1 MALRVLYH
9 GTDVE
14 SAKMICGCG
23 IDLDKCSDKTDFG
36 KGFYTT
42 DDYKI
47 AVNWANRKARV
58 RTSRPAVVTLWFDA
72 EAAKDMIEYFSDDLR
87 WGRFIINNRN
97 GLNYIRRVSFKD
109 NNLDSRYHITC
120 GRVAD
125 IDAVNIADELNKS
138 GLMLNSIEN
147 ILNMNYPQ
155 QIVFHTLESL
165 SCIKKTSYRSV

>member
-23 IDLDKCSDKTDFG
+23 NDLDKCSDKTDFG

-72 EAAKDMIEYFSDDLR
+72 EFYRKYFK
-87 WGRFIINNRN
+87 
-97 GLNYIRRVSFKD
+97 Y
-109 NNLDSRYHITC
+109 
-120 GRVAD
+120 
-125 IDAVNIADELNKS
+125 ELSSANCFS
-138 GLMLNSIEN
+138 HFG
-147 ILNMNYPQ
+147 
-155 QIVFHTLESL
+155 IVEL
-165 SCIKKTSYRSV
+165 Y